1 MIKSELIITGNFIC
15 VFKCTIVNLATYR
28 QFTNAAW
35 DWIIYKKKKQTKKQK
50 QKPEKKSGLSHN
62 NNNNTDAFTLGGSPF
77 TATSVHKREKQTLNV
92 QTFNIF

>member
-50 QKPEKKSGLSHN
+50 QKQKPEKNIKIALS
-62 NNNNTDAFTLGGSPF
+62 LGYPIIIIIIIIQM
-77 TATSVHKREKQTLNV
+77 HLP
-92 QTFNIF
+92 